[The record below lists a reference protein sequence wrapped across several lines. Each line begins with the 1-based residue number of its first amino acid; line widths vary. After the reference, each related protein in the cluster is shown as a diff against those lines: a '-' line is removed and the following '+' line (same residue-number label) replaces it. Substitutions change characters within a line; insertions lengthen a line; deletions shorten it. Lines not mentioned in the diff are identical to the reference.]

1 MRIISYEAGG
11 ETEDQLNFSKINFR
25 KMNLIVG
32 DSATGKTRLLNTIFN
47 GAAFVVQKE
56 KKLFLGH
63 WDMILEHSSNQYH
76 WVLETAKPEG
86 DEEGKVVKEHLS
98 IIEGD
103 TKNVLVDRTSDSFI
117 YKGDELPKLPPSES
131 SISLLQNEDLIKPLY
146 NGLSLIMRR
155 NFSGPALVEETSYQT
170 VPQKFLKKIKKT
182 RDLYDLFSA
191 NLNLSCALYI
201 LSEVF
206 NDIYEKVCSEFKAT
220 FPFVTDVKILEADK
234 FGFHFPGIV
243 PVFAL
248 KEKFHKKWI
257 QLNEFSAGM
266 TKVLLI
272 LTDIF
277 RLPKEGAVYLID
289 EYENSLGVSA
299 INFFPNVLFE
309 TESQSQFIITSH
321 HPYIIGNVPIKD
333 WVILHRK
340 GNSVLVKQGKEL
352 EERFSKSKQKAFI
365 QLINDPFYS
374 EGVE

>member
-11 ETEDQLNFSKINFR
+11 ETKNELKFSKMNFG

-47 GAAFVVQKE
+47 GAIFVVRKE
-56 KKLFLGH
+56 HKLFLGY

-76 WVLETAKPEG
+76 WVMETAKSEG
-86 DEEGKVVKEHLS
+86 DEEGKIVKEHLS

-103 TKNVLVDRTSDSFI
+103 TKNVLVERTYDSFI
-117 YKGDELPKLPPSES
+117 YKGDELPKLSPRES
-131 SISLLQNEDLIKPLY
+131 SISLLQDEDLIKPLY
-146 NGLSLIMRR
+146 KGLSLIMRR
-155 NFSGPALVEETSYQT
+155 NFSGPSLQEETSYQT
-170 VPQKFLKKIKKT
+170 VPQNFLKKIKKT
-182 RDLYDLFSA
+182 KDLYDLFSS
-191 NLNLSCALYI
+191 NLNLSCILYI
-201 LSEVF
+201 LSEIF
-206 NDIYEKVCSEFKAT
+206 NDIYEKVCSQFKAI
-220 FPFVTDVKILEADK
+220 FPFVTDVKILEADR

-243 PVFAL
+243 PIFAL
-248 KEKFHKKWI
+248 KEKFHNKWI

-277 RLPKEGAVYLID
+277 RLPEEGVVYLID
-289 EYENSLGVSA
+289 EYENSLGISA

-309 TESQSQFIITSH
+309 SESPSQFIITSH
-321 HPYIIGNVPIKD
+321 HPYIIGNVPVKD
-333 WVILHRK
+333 WIILHRK
-340 GNSVLVKQGKEL
+340 GNNVLIKQGNEL
-352 EERFSKSKQKAFI
+352 EKRFSKSKQKAFI